1 MKSDIEIADSVK
13 LENIFD
19 IAGKAGIDSSY
30 IQCYGSHKA
39 KVSLS
44 FLEDNAE
51 KEDGNLILVTAIN
64 PTPLGEGKTTTSIG
78 LADGLNKIGR
88 KAVLALREPSMG
100 PVFGVKGGA
109 TGGGMAQVG
118 PMADINLHFNGDF
131 HAVSSATNLLCA
143 LLDNHIYQGNEL
155 DIDPNTITLR
165 RVVDMNDR
173 TLRHII
179 TGLGAKKGSV
189 REDGFDITVAS
200 EVMAILCLSSSI
212 KELKERLGRIFIG
225 YSRSGKC
232 ITARDLKAQGA
243 MAAILKDAMM
253 PNLVQTLEG
262 NPAFIH
268 GGPFA
273 NIAHGCNSILAT
285 RMALKCGEYA
295 VTEAGFGG
303 DLGAEKFFDIKCRRA
318 GLKPKAVVLVAT
330 VRALKL
336 HGGGNIKALG
346 EKDVAMVEKGTA
358 NLTRHI
364 RNMKNVFGMNV
375 VVALNHFVTD
385 DSDEIKAVEEACH
398 REGVDMVL
406 SKAWAEGGEGTMEL
420 AEKVVEICNKE
431 SSLTFPYEENDS
443 LEDKVRKVVSAV
455 YGGSKVTFGPGTR
468 TKLRNAESL
477 GFRSA
482 PICMAKTQY
491 SFSDDPKK
499 LGAPEGFTLTVRDV
513 KLNQGAGFVVVLTGE
528 IMTMPGLPK
537 VPQAEFID
545 VTDDGK
551 IVGLM

>member
-1 MKSDIEIADSVK
+1 MKSDIEIADSVE
-13 LENIFD
+13 LDD
-19 IAGKAGIDSSY
+19 IVSIASRAGIDSSFVE
-30 IQCYGSHKA
+30 CYGPHKA

-44 FLEDNAE
+44 FLEENKD

-78 LADGLNKIGR
+78 LADGLNKIGK
-88 KAVLALREPSMG
+88 KAALALREPSMG

-109 TGGGMAQVG
+109 TGGGMAQVA

-143 LLDNHIYQGNEL
+143 LLDNHIFQGNDL
-155 DIDPNTITLR
+155 NIDPNTITLR

-200 EVMAILCLSSSI
+200 EVMAILCLSSSM
-212 KELKERLGRIFIG
+212 KELKERLSNIFIG
-225 YSRSGKC
+225 YSKSGEC
-232 ITARDLKAQGA
+232 IRAKDLKAQGA
-243 MAAILKDAMM
+243 MAAILKDAMK

-262 NPAFIH
+262 TPAFIH

-285 RMALKCGEYA
+285 KMALKCADYA

-336 HGGGNIKALG
+336 HGGGNIKNLG
-346 EKDVAMVEKGTA
+346 EKDVDMVEKGCS
-358 NLTRHI
+358 NLRRHI
-364 RNMKNVFGMNV
+364 RNMKDTFGMNV

-385 DSDEIKAVEEACH
+385 DDDEIRVVGECCRK
-398 REGVDMVL
+398 EGVDMVL
-406 SKAWAEGGEGTMEL
+406 SKAWAEGGEGTKEL
-420 AEKVVEICNKE
+420 AEKVVELCSRG
-431 SSLTFPYEENDS
+431 SSLTYPYEEDDS
-443 LEDKVRKVVSAV
+443 LEDKVKKVVAKV
-455 YGGSKVTFGPGTR
+455 YGGSKVTFAPGTR

-477 GFRSA
+477 GFRNA

-545 VTDDGK
+545 VTDDGR